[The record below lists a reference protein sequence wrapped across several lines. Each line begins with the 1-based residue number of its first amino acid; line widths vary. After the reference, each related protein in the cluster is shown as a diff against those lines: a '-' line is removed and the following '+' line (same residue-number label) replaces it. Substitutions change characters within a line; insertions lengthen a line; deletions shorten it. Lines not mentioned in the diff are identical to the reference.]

1 MSSFSYQR
9 PINYENIYQLQ
20 TSFDVTTTHTVF
32 NIPVSGNIGDRFRFF
47 CPFYPSNSDGI
58 TFVVNINNN
67 QIFSFQSIILATY
80 NETGF
85 YFEITIINDTDI
97 SYYATIERNQ
107 TAPEIQGGL
116 TPIVGS
122 VYNFEFE
129 IVLYSDS
136 LNLGTIYT
144 FTIDKISKII

>member
-20 TSFDVTTTHTVF
+20 SSFEVSTTHTVF
-32 NIPVSGNIGDRFRFF
+32 NIPISGNIGDRFRFF
-47 CPFYPSNSDGI
+47 CPFNPLNSDGI
-58 TFVVNINNN
+58 NFVVNINNN
-67 QIFSFQSIILATY
+67 QIFAFYSIILATS

-85 YFEITIINDTDI
+85 YFEITIVNDTDI

-116 TPIVGS
+116 TAVVGS
-122 VYNFEFE
+122 VYNFDCE
-129 IVLYSDS
+129 IVLHSDS

-144 FTIDKISKII
+144 FTIDKISKVL